1 MSTRKSLVFPF
12 IITLLILGIIVYL
25 FMNVKQ
31 PYVECD
37 KTTTYDGNIK
47 ISENLKTTLNGNKIE
62 KLELVKVI
70 TLNSDKHVKSIKNSL
85 KESYKYLGK
94 DANISIDDNKIIIKV
109 VVDDN
114 ETVLLNNITFN
125 GENSLEVEN
134 NTKSSNVVSLK
145 VNENYTEGELITRL
159 RNNGYSCR

>member
-12 IITLLILGIIVYL
+12 IITLIILGIIVYL

-37 KTTTYDGNIK
+37 KTTTFDGNIK
-47 ISENLKTTLNGNKIE
+47 ISESLKTTLNGNKID
-62 KLELVKVI
+62 KLELIKVI
-70 TLNSDKHVKSIKNSL
+70 TLNDTKHINSVKNSL
-85 KESYKYLGK
+85 KDAYKYLGK
-94 DANISIDDNKIIIKV
+94 DAKISTDDNKIIIKV

-114 ETVLLNNITFN
+114 ETILLNNISFN
-125 GENSLEVEN
+125 GENSLEIEN

-159 RNNGYSCR
+159 RNNGYACR

>member
-12 IITLLILGIIVYL
+12 IITLIILGIIVYL
-25 FMNVKQ
+25 FMNVNQ

-37 KTTTYDGNIK
+37 KTTTFDGNIK
-47 ISENLKTTLNGNKIE
+47 ISENLKTTLNGNKID
-62 KLELVKVI
+62 KLELIKVI
-70 TLNSDKHVKSIKNSL
+70 KLNDTKHINSVKNSL
-85 KESYKYLGK
+85 KDAYKYLGK
-94 DANISIDDNKIIIKV
+94 NAKVSIDNNKVIIKV

-114 ETVLLNNITFN
+114 ETILLNNITFN
-125 GENSLEVEN
+125 GENSLEIEN

-145 VNENYTEGELITRL
+145 INENYTEGELITRL

>member
-25 FMNVKQ
+25 FMNLKQ

>member
-12 IITLLILGIIVYL
+12 IITLMILGIIVYL

-37 KTTTYDGNIK
+37 KTTTYDDNIK

-70 TLNSDKHVKSIKNSL
+70 TLNDTKHINSVKKSL
-85 KESYKYLGK
+85 KVAYKYLGK
-94 DANISIDDNKIIIKV
+94 DAKISIDDNKIIIKV

-114 ETVLLNNITFN
+114 ETILLNNITFN

-134 NTKSSNVVSLK
+134 NTKSSSVVSLK

>member
-1 MSTRKSLVFPF
+1 MNTRKSLFFPF

-94 DANISIDDNKIIIKV
+94 DAKISIDNNKIIIKV

-114 ETVLLNNITFN
+114 ETILLNNITFN